1 MNKYH
6 KFHKNT
12 LKIEKNNIKYYEKE
26 MGEFMKKKW
35 EYYDIDENMVENI
48 MKKHNISRLIAQVLV
63 NRGIVEEKEI
73 QVFLNP
79 TRNDFTDPFLM
90 KDMDKATERIIEA
103 INKKEKII
111 IYGDYD
117 VDGITSI
124 TVLKKFLEERGIE
137 VDSYIPNRLEE
148 GYGLNKE
155 AIKQISDNKY
165 TLMITVDCG
174 ISGIEEVE
182 LANKLGIETIITDHH
197 EQADILPNAYCI
209 IDPKKKDDTYPFRG
223 LAGVGVVFKL
233 IQAIS
238 IKLELDEKEY
248 LKYLDIVCVGT
259 ISDIVPLVDEN
270 RTIATLGLKLIK
282 QTRNIGL
289 KELIIASG
297 NKEINSTTISFGI
310 APRINASGRMGKQM
324 EALEL
329 FLTKDISEAKKITHK
344 LNEYNLER
352 QETEKRIYDEVIEL
366 INKENMLEKNTIVL
380 GSKNWHHGVIGI
392 VASKITEKF
401 FKPTILIC
409 FEDEIGKG
417 SGRSVPGFD
426 LHGALSKCTDVL
438 EKYGGHE
445 MAIGLTVSEEQFE
458 AFGDKFEQIAEYENI
473 KEIQPVIK
481 IDSQLTVKD
490 MDKKS
495 IEQIKLLEPFGE
507 QNKQPIFIYKN
518 LKIDSIRTLS
528 EGKHLKLN
536 LKDGNFTLNAIG
548 FNLGDLADEFLM
560 GDKVDVVGTLEINKF
575 NGIETIQMNLR
586 DIMKSIKT

>member
-1 MNKYH
+1 
-6 KFHKNT
+6 
-12 LKIEKNNIKYYEKE
+12 
-26 MGEFMKKKW
+26 
-35 EYYDIDENMVENI
+35 
-48 MKKHNISRLIAQVLV
+48 
-63 NRGIVEEKEI
+63 
-73 QVFLNP
+73 
-79 TRNDFTDPFLM
+79 
-90 KDMDKATERIIEA
+90 
-103 INKKEKII
+103 
-111 IYGDYD
+111 
-117 VDGITSI
+117 
-124 TVLKKFLEERGIE
+124 
-137 VDSYIPNRLEE
+137 
-148 GYGLNKE
+148 
-155 AIKQISDNKY
+155 
-165 TLMITVDCG
+165 
-174 ISGIEEVE
+174 
-182 LANKLGIETIITDHH
+182 
-197 EQADILPNAYCI
+197 
-209 IDPKKKDDTYPFRG
+209 
-223 LAGVGVVFKL
+223 
-233 IQAIS
+233 
-238 IKLELDEKEY
+238 
-248 LKYLDIVCVGT
+248 
-259 ISDIVPLVDEN
+259 
-270 RTIATLGLKLIK
+270 
-282 QTRNIGL
+282 
-289 KELIIASG
+289 
-297 NKEINSTTISFGI
+297 
-310 APRINASGRMGKQM
+310 
-324 EALEL
+324 
-329 FLTKDISEAKKITHK
+329 